1 VLPPELSRSDRH
13 PLPCR
18 WTWQTRN
25 ARRRWS
31 AACAQQL
38 PTEPPLPTRN
48 SPLSRWAQA
57 RRWPPLPPPV
67 VARLLSKV
75 DLESAPHHLSV
86 PAGMT
91 ACRCIALDT
100 SSGSS
105 RQHFPN
111 PRSRCEFDA
120 NGHAGGFI
128 VDAAAGADNS
138 SAAARPADATA
149 QNAPPDRPPDV
160 VLSEQTGASQA
171 ALYRLSGDLNPV
183 RFPGSEMRLHPG
195 VLM

>member
-1 VLPPELSRSDRH
+1 
-13 PLPCR
+13 
-18 WTWQTRN
+18 
-25 ARRRWS
+25 
-31 AACAQQL
+31 
-38 PTEPPLPTRN
+38 
-48 SPLSRWAQA
+48 
-57 RRWPPLPPPV
+57 
-67 VARLLSKV
+67 
-75 DLESAPHHLSV
+75 
-86 PAGMT
+86 
-91 ACRCIALDT
+91 
-100 SSGSS
+100 
-105 RQHFPN
+105 
-111 PRSRCEFDA
+111 
-120 NGHAGGFI
+120 